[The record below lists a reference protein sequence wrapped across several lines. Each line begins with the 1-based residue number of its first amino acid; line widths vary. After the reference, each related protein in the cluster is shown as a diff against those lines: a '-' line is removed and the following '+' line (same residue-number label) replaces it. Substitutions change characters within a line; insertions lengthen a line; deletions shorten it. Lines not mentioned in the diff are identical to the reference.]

1 MMDPRGLPT
10 DLFGRPLM
18 SPEQIMSQA
27 KFPGGMITP
36 PATFRTSAPVKGPG
50 FQERASNFLMPG
62 PEGMQE
68 AGLLT
73 DSDIKNAQR
82 QGFLGLGA
90 SLLADSGPKLA
101 KDYVTTGQ
109 AIGRGIQA
117 MQGTYKGAV
126 DSSMQMRAGAQDFQT
141 QKQAMEKAQKLPEL
155 RSAIIAKYPMPDSND
170 PQAMLPWLNKVIPQ
184 FIDISDDE
192 TVGHLERIYAPLA
205 SSQRQQQRE
214 PGQFMEI
221 PGPDGKPRTVYMKA
235 SDVPTGGVPTYEKP
249 TRDAGS
255 QLLDE
260 QRMFT
265 RSNMLGDD
273 YRATTKSIQQAADQ
287 YRTMISSQDA
297 AKRGSPQAQIA
308 LVFSFMKTL
317 DPGSVVRESEYATA
331 KNAAGVPERVR
342 NQYNKLLDGSF
353 LSPEQVD
360 GFVSQGASSARQ
372 WKRQQDLHRKTFDA
386 RANRWKIAP
395 GDVTMDFFDGLPMG
409 EEDKRPAGWHAP
421 MALPGSV
428 DPRLQGI
435 PRKGQ

>member
-1 MMDPRGLPT
+1 MTPPNGVPT
-10 DLFGRPLM
+10 DMFGRPLM
-18 SPEQIMSQA
+18 TPEDIMRQA

-36 PATFRTSAPVKGPG
+36 PATFGTAAKVKGPG
-50 FQERASNFLMPG
+50 FMERASNFLMPA

-73 DSDIKNAQR
+73 ADDIKNAQR

-90 SLLADSGPKLA
+90 SLLADSGPRLA
-101 KDYVTTGQ
+101 KDYVSTGQ
-109 AIGRGIQA
+109 ALGRGIQA
-117 MQGTYKGAV
+117 MQGGYKGAV
-126 DSSMQMRAGAQDFQT
+126 DSSMQMRAGAEQFQA
-141 QKQAMEKAQKLPEL
+141 QQAERVRKQQLPAI
-155 RSAIIAKYPMPDSND
+155 RKAIIEKYPMPKVGD
-170 PQAMLPWLNKVIPQ
+170 PQAMKQWIETVLPH
-184 FIDISDDE
+184 FIEANDDE
-192 TVGHLERIYAPLA
+192 TRTSLSEIYK
-205 SSQRQQQRE
+205 SIGGNQQKE

-221 PGPDGKPRTVYMKA
+221 PGPDGKPRTVYVKA
-235 SDVPTGGVPTYEKP
+235 SDVPSGGLPTYEKP

-273 YRATTKSIQQAADQ
+273 YRQTTKSIQQAADQ
-287 YRTMISSQDA
+287 YRTMISSRDA
-297 AKRGSPQAQIA
+297 ARKGSPQAQIA

-342 NQYNKLLDGSF
+342 NEYNKLLDGRF
-353 LSPEQVD
+353 LTPEQVD
-360 GFVSQGASSARQ
+360 GFISQGASSARQ
-372 WKRQQDLHRKTFDA
+372 WKRQQDLHRKTFNA
-386 RANRWKIAP
+386 RAARWKISP
-395 GDVTMDFFDGLPMG
+395 DDVTMDFFDGLPMG
-409 EEDKRPAGWHAP
+409 GEDDRPTGWHAP